1 MATRNSSSSTSA
13 GRPAA
18 ARTNGD
24 SARWIGGLVLFF
36 TGLFAAF
43 AVFFSY
49 FCWAGDQSGLLLS
62 AEERA
67 TLGVEPENLCGWI
80 GARIGMWL
88 VDDSFGLMG
97 ILIPVMVLLV
107 GVRIIRQRPLLF
119 NHSILSLLFITIL
132 GSLTLGFAFSDH
144 WSLCSSTGWGGAFGI
159 GVGDLLRRNLGVF
172 GSVIALLGGWILTGV
187 FINRNFIN
195 KVNEAGNAMVGGSE
209 RFVEVVRRKVAP
221 HAAPADQPLDDGHA
235 APAAPAAA
243 PAPST

>member
-1 MATRNSSSSTSA
+1 MATRNSSSASSDS
-13 GRPAA
+13 RPSVS
-18 ARTNGD
+18 RSNGD

-62 AEERA
+62 SEERA
-67 TLGVEPENLCGWI
+67 TLGVEPENLCGWV

-88 VDDSFGLMG
+88 VDDSFGLFGM
-97 ILIPVMVLLV
+97 LLPVMVLLV

-119 NHSILSLLFITIL
+119 NHSILSLFFIMIL
-132 GSLTLGFAFSDH
+132 GSLTLGFAFADH

-159 GVGDLLRRNLGVF
+159 GVGDLLRRNLGLF
-172 GSVIALLGGWILTGV
+172 GSTIALVGGWILTGV

-195 KVNEAGNAMVGGSE
+195 KVNEAGNAMVCA
-209 RFVEVVRRKVAP
+209 VA
-221 HAAPADQPLDDGHA
+221 L
-235 APAAPAAA
+235 
-243 PAPST
+243 PSLLQAVGFQSLPCGTHSTNTVSSSAQTLPS